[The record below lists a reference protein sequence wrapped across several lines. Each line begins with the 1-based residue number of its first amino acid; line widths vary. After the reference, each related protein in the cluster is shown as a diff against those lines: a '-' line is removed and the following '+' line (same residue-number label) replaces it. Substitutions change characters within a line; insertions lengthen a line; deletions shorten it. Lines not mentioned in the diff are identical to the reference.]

1 MINVAISLRFAG
13 SYGRPRMIES
23 GTGQFHHAEALSK
36 VLRDGEGQFI
46 AASSIPSKGVFNPK
60 EAEAMAIR
68 EALSWLKRHNYN
80 FVQVETDALQI
91 IQSLNQ
97 IGDASSFDLVL
108 FDVKDLL
115 CSLMHV
121 AISHDSLHLAYIC
134 SSTPPPTCPSLYAH
148 ATSLLP
154 HAFFPYRPSFSHY
167 LEEGKSTEQEIH
179 GPKEFNR
186 GKKKGIVVER
196 MRATTNF
203 RLAVYQSSFKETE
216 IN

>member
-23 GTGQFHHAEALSK
+23 GTGQFHHVEALSK
-36 VLRDGEGQFI
+36 VLSFILQIGQTSWVLISSSTDSKKCNDQKMGESLLKHSQAKG
-46 AASSIPSKGVFNPK
+46 SSIPR

-121 AISHDSLHLAYIC
+121 AISHDCKELLVKLKEAKPNSEKESKKLLVEAWNLHSGCAHLRLGPD
-134 SSTPPPTCPSLYAH
+134 STGNGNLWSA
-148 ATSLLP
+148 
-154 HAFFPYRPSFSHY
+154 
-167 LEEGKSTEQEIH
+167 Q
-179 GPKEFNR
+179 R
-186 GKKKGIVVER
+186 G
-196 MRATTNF
+196 
-203 RLAVYQSSFKETE
+203 AVH
-216 IN
+216 